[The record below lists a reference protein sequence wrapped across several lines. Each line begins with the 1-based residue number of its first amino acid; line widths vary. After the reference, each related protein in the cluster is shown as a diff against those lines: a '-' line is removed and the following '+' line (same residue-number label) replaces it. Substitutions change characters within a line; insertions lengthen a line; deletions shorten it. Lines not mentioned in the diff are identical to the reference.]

1 MLPVANIERL
11 PPCPLRLRVEVSQ
24 PSTADRRPQQ
34 LGDRTECTLFFLAQ
48 RVIDTRRDREAHEPG
63 VMIEVVDEARE
74 RVRGHYL
81 NGSEEAGHVRE
92 NPGEHRDDRR
102 PVESPRVPA
111 TS

>member
-11 PPCPLRLRVEVSQ
+11 SPCPSRLRAEVAQ

-48 RVIDTRRDREAHEPG
+48 RVIDTCRDREVHEPG

-92 NPGEHRDDRR
+92 NPGEHRDDCG
-102 PVESPRVPA
+102 PVESP
-111 TS
+111 